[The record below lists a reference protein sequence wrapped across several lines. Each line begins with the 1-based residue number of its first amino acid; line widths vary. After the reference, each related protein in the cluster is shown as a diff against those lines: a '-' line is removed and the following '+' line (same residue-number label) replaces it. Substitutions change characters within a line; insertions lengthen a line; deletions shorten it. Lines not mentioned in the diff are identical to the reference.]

1 MSGTVDSD
9 LYRAARSV
17 IVAEAGAVAAV
28 AEQIGESFDATVDL
42 LLNCPGKVFVAGAGT
57 SGTVARR
64 LAHLLSVSGTPAVYM
79 PPADALHG
87 SLGAITGTDI
97 VICISKGGSSA
108 ELNEFTRRAKVRGA
122 AAIAMTARA
131 DSELANISDVVVV
144 LTSPAGVDPGE
155 AIAMGSTLAMSAWGD
170 ALAVSLMRIRRYPWT
185 DVLFSHPSGHVGTM
199 TAPPADLEPLRIDGS
214 ARGDQDQP

>member
-1 MSGTVDSD
+1 MSETEVSD
-9 LYRAARSV
+9 LHRAARSM
-17 IVAEAGAVAAV
+17 IEAEAAAVAAV
-28 AEQIGESFDATVDL
+28 ADQIDDSFDATVDL
-42 LLNCPGKVFVAGAGT
+42 LLNCQGKVFVAGAGT

-64 LAHLLSVSGTPAVYM
+64 LAHLLAVSGTPALYL

-87 SLGAITGTDI
+87 SLGAIVGSDI

-108 ELNEFTRRAKVRGA
+108 ELNEFTRRAQVRGA
-122 AAIAMTARA
+122 TAVAITARG
-131 DSELANISDVVVV
+131 DSELAAISDVVVV
-144 LTSPAGVDPGE
+144 ITSPVGVDPGE

-199 TAPPADLEPLRIDGS
+199 TTPPADLEPLRVNEPDP
-214 ARGDQDQP
+214 ADPDQP

>member
-1 MSGTVDSD
+1 MDSD

-17 IVAEAGAVAAV
+17 IKAGAEAVAAV
-28 AEQIGESFDATVDL
+28 AEQIDGSFDASVDL
-42 LLNCPGKVFVAGAGT
+42 LLNCSGKVFVAGAGT

-87 SLGAITGTDI
+87 SLGAITGTDV

-122 AAIAMTARA
+122 TAIAMTARA

-185 DVLFSHPSGHVGTM
+185 EVLFTHPSGHVGTM
-199 TAPPADLEPLRIDGS
+199 TAPPADLEPLGVDGS
-214 ARGDQDQP
+214 ARAQPDKP

>member
-1 MSGTVDSD
+1 MPGTEVSD

-17 IVAEAGAVAAV
+17 IEAEAEAVAAV
-28 AEQIGESFDATVDL
+28 ADQIDESFDATVDL
-42 LLNCPGKVFVAGAGT
+42 LLSCTGKVFVAGAGT

-64 LAHLLSVSGTPAVYM
+64 LAHLLSVSGTPALYM

-87 SLGAITGTDI
+87 SLGAIVGSDI

-108 ELNEFTRRAKVRGA
+108 ELNEFTRRAQVRGA
-122 AAIAMTARA
+122 TAVAITARGN
-131 DSELANISDVVVV
+131 SELADISDVVVV
-144 LTSPAGVDPGE
+144 ITSPADVDPGE

-170 ALAVSLMRIRRYPWT
+170 ALAVALMRIRRYPWT

-199 TAPPADLEPLRIDGS
+199 TTPPADLEPLRVDVPDP
-214 ARGDQDQP
+214 ADPDLP

>member
-1 MSGTVDSD
+1 MSASVESD
-9 LYRAARSV
+9 LHRAARSV
-17 IVAEAGAVAAV
+17 IEAEAAAV
-28 AEQIGESFDATVDL
+28 ASVADQIDESFDLTVDL
-42 LLNCPGKVFVAGAGT
+42 LLNCAGKVFVAGAGT

-64 LAHLLSVSGTPAVYM
+64 LAHLLSVSGTPALYM

-97 VICISKGGSSA
+97 VVCISKGGSSA

-122 AAIAMTARA
+122 TAIAMTARA
-131 DSELANISDVVVV
+131 DSELATISDVVVV
-144 LTSPAGVDPGE
+144 LTSPVGADPGE

-199 TAPPADLEPLRIDGS
+199 TSAPPDLEPLRIDGS
-214 ARGDQDQP
+214 APVDQGQP